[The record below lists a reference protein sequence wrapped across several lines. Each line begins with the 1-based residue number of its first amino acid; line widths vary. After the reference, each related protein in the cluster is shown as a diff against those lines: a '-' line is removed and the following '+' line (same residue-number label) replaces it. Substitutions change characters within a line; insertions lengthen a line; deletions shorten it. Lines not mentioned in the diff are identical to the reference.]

1 MFKYPNFA
9 IAFTSLYLLVFT
21 LFVVPGNSS
30 PLFSGFV
37 FALSPFLVI
46 WMVVS
51 VLKDRSVQVPE
62 LEGDEQWGY
71 QDRRDIRPVQ

>member
-9 IAFTSLYLLVFT
+9 IAFTSLYLLVFA
-21 LFVVPGNSS
+21 LFVAPGNSS
-30 PLFSGFV
+30 PLLSGFI

-51 VLKDRSVQVPE
+51 VLKDRSVQAPE